1 MCEKSYKYQKKQEI
15 PKNSKKNS
23 VHMACCQSCLVEKG
37 SFEEQQGCHERSLR
51 ALETSRGALHVSFDE
66 YFLLFCMICC
76 NLDSF
81 VAACWYFKLFVA
93 ICCHLLLF
101 ISPISC
107 YLYICPYLLAFVSIQ
122 VEAWLKSYPHSVLL
136 LCGHVDLS
144 RCRWQKHTLHCHS

>member
-1 MCEKSYKYQKKQEI
+1 MKCVKNRTNIRKNRKS

-93 ICCHLLLF
+93 ICYIC
-101 ISPISC
+101 C
-107 YLYICPYLLAFVSIQ
+107 YLFRLFLAICIFVPIC
-122 VEAWLKSYPHSVLL
+122 WHLFLF
-136 LCGHVDLS
+136 
-144 RCRWQKHTLHCHS
+144 RWRHG